1 MACFSFYFNLSFLS
15 LFFYANILRLKDW
28 NFHVVSCSSHS
39 WLQVVVFNWI
49 YKGSGLVWR
58 IEVFSFRVWW
68 KTLLKEIW
76 IVHLVKRHLQIT
88 FPRSMVPSNVL
99 NVSFLFLVFLINEF
113 CSLFSVIYMPIK
125 SETHSEL
132 FYILY
137 CFRTII
143 VYIT

>member
-15 LFFYANILRLKDW
+15 LFFYANILRLEDW

-49 YKGSGLVWR
+49 YKGSGLVSR

>member
-1 MACFSFYFNLSFLS
+1 MLIFQGLKIETFTWLAVAHIHDCKLLFSIGS
-15 LFFYANILRLKDW
+15 I
-28 NFHVVSCSSHS
+28 
-39 WLQVVVFNWI
+39 
-49 YKGSGLVWR
+49 KGLTWFQ
-58 IEVFSFRVWW
+58 EFKCFSFRVWW